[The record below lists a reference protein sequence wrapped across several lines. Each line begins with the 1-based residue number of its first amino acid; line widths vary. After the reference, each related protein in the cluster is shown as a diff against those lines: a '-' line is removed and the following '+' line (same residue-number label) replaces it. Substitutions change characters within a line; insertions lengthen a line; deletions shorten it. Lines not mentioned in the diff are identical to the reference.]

1 MAKFLELKTELRFVL
16 TYLDTL
22 KLLENEHSMKATKEA
37 IEHALN
43 LLKIINDRIEIAE
56 SKTINAPLP
65 EARKW
70 KEVKLEYN
78 ALEHLERLYNAK
90 EEQPDKCRFFK
101 EAECLYPI
109 DDCIN
114 CPNNINDFFEWGGD
128 DEIEIED

>member
-1 MAKFLELKTELRFVL
+1 MQELKTELRFAL
-16 TYLDTL
+16 TYLDSL

-70 KEVKLEYN
+70 KEVKLEYD
-78 ALEHLERLYNAK
+78 ALGHLERLYNEK
-90 EEQPDKCRFFK
+90 KVD
-101 EAECLYPI
+101 
-109 DDCIN
+109 
-114 CPNNINDFFEWGGD
+114 FEWGGENAYKD
-128 DEIEIED
+128 TLEDLVNEAPTIIDADKESD

>member
-1 MAKFLELKTELRFVL
+1 MLELKTELRFAL

-70 KEVKLEYN
+70 KEVKLEYD
-78 ALEHLERLYNAK
+78 ALGHLERLYNEK
-90 EEQPDKCRFFK
+90 EQPDKCVFFK
-101 EAECLYPI
+101 DADCLYPI

-114 CPNNINDFFEWGGD
+114 CPNHKDDFEWGGEGD
-128 DEIEIED
+128 

>member
-1 MAKFLELKTELRFVL
+1 MLELKTELRFAL

-22 KLLENEHSMKATKEA
+22 KLLENEHSMKATKQA

-70 KEVKLEYN
+70 KEVKLEYD
-78 ALEHLERLYNAK
+78 ALGHLERLYNDNKEK
-90 EEQPDKCRFFK
+90 EE
-101 EAECLYPI
+101 
-109 DDCIN
+109 
-114 CPNNINDFFEWGGD
+114 FEWGGEGD
-128 DEIEIED
+128 